1 MNSTT
6 YSILVPIGFSEQ
18 SMIALEQAE
27 RLATLTNGEITL
39 LSVIETSGMLS
50 RLFGEDEEKYS
61 DLKIVL
67 QEKLD
72 KLATEV
78 SARIGLKVNAMAS
91 KGKVSQKI
99 IEVSE
104 LISAKLIVMGTN
116 GAPSEFSKKVIGS
129 NAFRVITHSTCP
141 VITIKGKDHFK
152 GCRNIILP
160 LDLEKETKEKVSH
173 ALKLARLCGATV
185 KVVSISKNKD
195 DEARAKLKANLNQVK
210 RFLTD
215 GGVTTEAELIKA
227 EGRSLA
233 QSILD
238 YSNDNEG
245 DLIMIMTQQE
255 SDFTDHFIGSSAQSI
270 VYNTDTPVMSVRPV
284 VTIGSIYDLP

>member
-18 SMIALEQAE
+18 SKIALEQAE
-27 RLATLTNGEITL
+27 RLAILTNGEITL

-50 RLFGEDEEKYS
+50 RLFGEDDEKYT

-72 KLATEV
+72 NIASEV
-78 SARIGLKVNAMAS
+78 SARIGLKVNAMAA

-104 LISAKLIVMGTN
+104 LINAKVIVMGTN
-116 GAPSEFSKKVIGS
+116 GAPSEFAKKVIGS
-129 NAFRVITHSTCP
+129 NAFRVVTHSTCP
-141 VITIKGKDHFK
+141 VITIKGKNHFK

-173 ALKLARLCGATV
+173 ALILARLWGAIV
-185 KVVSISKNKD
+185 KVVSISKSN
-195 DEARAKLKANLNQVK
+195 DEETTAKLRANLKQVK
-210 RFLTD
+210 KFLTD
-215 GGVTTEAELIKA
+215 GGVSTEAELIKA
-227 EGRSLA
+227 EGRSLS
-233 QSILD
+233 QSVLD
-238 YSNDNEG
+238 YSNNNDG

-255 SDFTDHFIGSSAQSI
+255 SDFTNHFIGSSAQSI
-270 VYNTDTPVMSVRPV
+270 IYNTDTPVMSVRPM
-284 VTIGSIYDLP
+284 VTIGSVYDLP

>member
-6 YSILVPIGFSEQ
+6 YSILVPIGFSKQ
-18 SMIALEQAE
+18 SMVALEQAE
-27 RLATLTNGEITL
+27 RLAVLTNGEITL

-50 RLFGEDEEKYS
+50 RLFGEDDDKYT
-61 DLKIVL
+61 DLKIIL
-67 QEKLD
+67 QERLD
-72 KLATEV
+72 KLAIEV
-78 SARIGLKVNAMAS
+78 SGRIGLKVNAMAS

-104 LISAKLIVMGTN
+104 LINAKLIVMGTN

-129 NAFRVITHSTCP
+129 NALRVVTHSTCP

-160 LDLEKETKEKVSH
+160 LDMEKETKEKVSQ
-173 ALKLARLCGATV
+173 ALTLARLWKSTV

-195 DEARAKLKANLNQVK
+195 NEQRAKLTANLNQVQK
-210 RFLTD
+210 FLID
-215 GGVTTEAELIKA
+215 GGVTAQAELVRA

-233 QSILD
+233 KSILD
-238 YSNDNEG
+238 YSSENEG

-255 SDFTDHFIGSSAQSI
+255 SDFTNHFIGSSAQSI
-270 VYNTDTPVMSVRPV
+270 IYNTDTPVMSVRPV
-284 VTIGSIYDLP
+284 VTIGSVYDLP

>member
-27 RLATLTNGEITL
+27 RLAVLTNGEITL

-50 RLFGEDEEKYS
+50 RLFGEDDEKYT
-61 DLKIVL
+61 DLKIIL
-67 QEKLD
+67 QERLD
-72 KLATEV
+72 KLALEV
-78 SARIGLKVNAMAS
+78 SGRIGLKVNAMAS

-104 LISAKLIVMGTN
+104 LINAKLIVMGTN

-129 NAFRVITHSTCP
+129 NAFRVVTHSTCP

-173 ALKLARLCGATV
+173 ALTLARLWGATV
-185 KVVSISKNKD
+185 KVVAVSKNKD
-195 DEARAKLKANLNQVK
+195 DEQRAKLSANLNQVQK
-210 RFLTD
+210 FLTD
-215 GGVTTEAELIKA
+215 GGVTATSELVRAKN
-227 EGRSLA
+227 RSLA
-233 QSILD
+233 TSILE
-238 YSNDNEG
+238 YSSENEG

-255 SDFTDHFIGSSAQSI
+255 SDFTNHFIGSSAQSI
-270 VYNTDTPVMSVRPV
+270 IYNTDTPVMSVRPV
-284 VTIGSIYDLP
+284 VTIGSVYDLP